1 MAITKRTIPSRPAA
15 DEVRRTYF
23 ERIFHAHFVMVHLV
37 GLLFGLQ
44 MAIAS
49 AFAILHHGQR
59 VSKSGR
65 NLPAAGVSGR
75 RSVMSTI
82 MGRLPGRD

>member
-1 MAITKRTIPSRPAA
+1 MAITKRTIPSRPDPA
-15 DEVRRTYF
+15 EVRRTYF

-49 AFAILHHGQR
+49 AFAIRHHGRR

-65 NLPAAGVSGR
+65 DLPEAGVSGR
-75 RSVMSTI
+75 RSVMSAI
-82 MGRLPGRD
+82 MGRLPRRD